1 MATQKHGL
9 YFPEFTDIP
18 DELHKALQAFKMSQE
33 RYEDAERTFTA
44 ALERNERTFTAAL
57 ERNERPSRMR
67 LELLENEYHSAAIF
81 AANVALGRVSR

>member
-1 MATQKHGL
+1 MMATQKHGL

-18 DELHKALQAFKMSQE
+18 GSATLTAGDELHKALQAFKMSQE
-33 RYEDAERTFTA
+33 RYEDA
-44 ALERNERTFTAAL
+44 ERTFTAAL

-81 AANVALGRVSR
+81 AANVALGRMTR